1 LSNFPLRKIKSTENM
16 KKISTLL
23 VLLISLA
30 QTKGIAQTWETMATG
45 LGSSTETVKVIAS
58 SSGNEIYAGGTFS
71 GSVSYLARWTGS
83 SWVQVG
89 SGING
94 PVYALAFKNNDLYI
108 GGSFTLAGGV
118 TVSNVAKYN
127 ISTGVWS
134 DVGGGFNGQV
144 NCLYVS
150 PTSGTLFAGGS
161 FSQSGTDPMNH
172 ISKLVSTTWTQI
184 GSGISA
190 VVNSIAEF
198 QNTQWAG
205 CDNTSAPVQ
214 KYGVSG
220 WVGETAV
227 YGGKVYALAT
237 FSNNLYAGGDFSSPT
252 FAASRFDGTT
262 WGTIQTTFS
271 PSDKIYAFSAR
282 FSTVLYIGG
291 KFTNLGIP
299 GSTASYIARI
309 NSPTTPIQTITLTSS
324 TIGGEVYAIGNMSGK
339 VIAGGKFSSPAT
351 NVAITS
357 TTIDVNELA
366 DLVVNK
372 NFYPNPVNGKAHL
385 VINTKEKLKNPGIKI
400 YGIQSQLLTDLSIE
414 KTVNNNEIGF
424 IIDCANLP
432 TGNYFYM
439 VTENEKNVLSD
450 NFVVR

>member
-1 LSNFPLRKIKSTENM
+1 M

-23 VLLISLA
+23 LLLFSLTKIDGVA
-30 QTKGIAQTWETMATG
+30 QSWETMSTG
-45 LGSSTETVKVIAS
+45 LGSSTESVKAIAES
-58 SSGNEIYAGGTFS
+58 PGHEIYAGGTFT
-71 GSVSYLARWTGS
+71 GSVSYLAHWTGS
-83 SWVQVG
+83 SWTAVG
-89 SGING
+89 SGVNG

-108 GGSFTLAGGV
+108 GGSFSLAGGV
-118 TVSNVAKYN
+118 TVSNIAKYN

-144 NCLYVS
+144 NCLFVS
-150 PTSGTLFAGGS
+150 ATSGTLFAGGA
-161 FSQSGTDPMNH
+161 FSLSGGNTMNH

-205 CDNTSAPVQ
+205 CENTSAPVQ

-220 WVGETAV
+220 WVGETGIS
-227 YGGKVYALAT
+227 GGKVYALAS
-237 FSNNLYAGGDFSSPT
+237 FSNNLYAGGDFTTPT
-252 FAASRFDGTT
+252 FAAARFDGTS

-282 FSTVLYIGG
+282 YNTVLYIGG

-324 TIGGEVYAIGNMSGK
+324 TIGGEVYAIGNQSGK

-357 TTIDVNELA
+357 TTIDVNELS
-366 DLVVNK
+366 DLVINK
-372 NFYPNPVNGKAHL
+372 SFYPNPVVDKAY
-385 VINTKEKLKNPGIKI
+385 ISISTKERLKNPQIKI
-400 YGIQSQLLTDLSIE
+400 FGIQSQLITDLTIE
-414 KTVNNNEIGF
+414 RTINNNEINF
-424 IIDCANLP
+424 TVDCSTLP
-432 TGNYFYM
+432 SGNYFYM
-439 VTENEKNVLSD
+439 VTENEKS
-450 NFVVR
+450 VVTDHFIVR